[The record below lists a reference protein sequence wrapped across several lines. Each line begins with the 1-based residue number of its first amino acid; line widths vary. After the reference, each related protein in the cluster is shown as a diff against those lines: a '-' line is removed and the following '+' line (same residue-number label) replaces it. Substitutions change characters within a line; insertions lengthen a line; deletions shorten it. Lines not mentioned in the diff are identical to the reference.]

1 MTNYSLE
8 KTKLRFQAYEQ
19 IKNKILLLDLRPGE
33 KIFES
38 EIAKDLKVSRTPVRE
53 ALLMLENERLV
64 ENDPRLGFIVK
75 RLASNDV
82 EEYFALRTNLEL
94 YGVPLIIKRITE
106 SEIGALEDNITATE
120 KSLKK
125 NDLKSVVRYESEF
138 HVILY
143 KSTKSDIYYGVISGL
158 TDMFQ
163 LIRAIAVMT
172 SGGADESLDHH
183 KRIVEAIKKKD
194 SKAIKSII
202 KLHMKSAK
210 ETYVQSPLVAFL
222 K

>member
-1 MTNYSLE
+1 MTDYSLE

-53 ALLMLENERLV
+53 ALLMLENEKLV
-64 ENDPRLGFIVK
+64 ENDPRLGFIVR

-143 KSTKSDIYYGVISGL
+143 KSTKTEIFYGVISGL
-158 TDMFQ
+158 TDMF
-163 LIRAIAVMT
+163 
-172 SGGADESLDHH
+172 
-183 KRIVEAIKKKD
+183 
-194 SKAIKSII
+194 
-202 KLHMKSAK
+202 
-210 ETYVQSPLVAFL
+210 
-222 K
+222 

>member
-1 MTNYSLE
+1 MTSYSIE
-8 KTKLRFQAYEQ
+8 KTKLSFQAYEQ

-33 KIFES
+33 KIFEN
-38 EIAKDLKVSRTPVRE
+38 EIAKDLNVSRTPVRE

-64 ENDPRLGFIVK
+64 ENDPRLGFIVR

-94 YGVPLIIKRITE
+94 YGVPLIIKRITD
-106 SEIGALEDNITATE
+106 SEIGALEDNIAATE

-138 HVILY
+138 HVLLY
-143 KSTKSDIYYGVISGL
+143 KSTKSDIFYGVISSL

-163 LIRAIAVMT
+163 WIRAIAVMAPGV
-172 SGGADESLDHH
+172 SDESLDHH
-183 KRIVEAIKKKD
+183 QRIVEAIKKKD
-194 SKAIKSII
+194 PKALKSII
-202 KLHMKSAK
+202 KLHLKRAE
-210 ETYVQSPLVAFL
+210 ETYAQSPLAAFL